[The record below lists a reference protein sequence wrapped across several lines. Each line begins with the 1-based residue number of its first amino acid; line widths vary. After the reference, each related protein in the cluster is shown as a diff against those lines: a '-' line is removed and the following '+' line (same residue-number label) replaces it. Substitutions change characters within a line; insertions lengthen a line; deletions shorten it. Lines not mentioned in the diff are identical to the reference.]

1 MDRDL
6 LDNQRHWPG
15 NEPISLLDAFRLSFS
30 RLGAGVTR
38 GDDADTEPGRPR
50 RKSQF
55 RPPLAWAAGQW
66 RTTEFDLP
74 GS

>member
-38 GDDADTEPGRPR
+38 GDDADTEPGPASTE
-50 RKSQF
+50 KSIS
-55 RPPLAWAAGQW
+55 PTAGVGGW
-66 RTTEFDLP
+66 PMADD
-74 GS
+74 GI